1 MPQEMK
7 MQEAI
12 KTAIQTEKNA
22 MDFYKRAASIT
33 KNARGKKVFEQ
44 LAGEEREHASHF
56 FHLYKGSDLGSF
68 DQFMASPPHPDSAM
82 LKELDKA
89 LKADVHERRAMEIA
103 LREEEDLAKNLS
115 LTASHIVDPVVR
127 AVFERMAKETRDHF
141 ALIESEYA
149 HLMAMVH
156 ETDIDT
162 YVRE

>member
-12 KTAIQTEKNA
+12 KFAIQTEKNV

-33 KNARGKKVFEQ
+33 KDARGKKVFEQ

-56 FHLYKGSDLGSF
+56 FHLYKGNDLGTF
-68 DQFMASPPHPDSAM
+68 DQFMATPPHADTAM
-82 LKELDKA
+82 LKELEKA
-89 LKADVHERRAMEIA
+89 LNANVHERRAMELA

-115 LTASHIVDPVVR
+115 MAASHMVDPMVR
-127 AVFERMAKETRDHF
+127 AVFERMAKETEDHY

-149 HLMAMVH
+149 RLMKMVH

-162 YVRE
+162 FVRE